1 MFAIVEI
8 AGQQFRVKQDDKVYV
23 HRLQGNSGDSIS
35 PRVLM
40 VSNGGSI
47 TMNSGTVSA
56 EILGHLQ
63 GDKVITFHKKRRK
76 GFAKK
81 IGHRQQ
87 LTQVKISS
95 IA

>member
-8 AGQQFRVKQDDKVYV
+8 AGQQFKVKQDDKLFV
-23 HRLQGNSGDSIS
+23 HRLEGNAGDSIS
-35 PRVLM
+35 PKVLM
-40 VSNGGSI
+40 VSNNGSI
-47 TMNSGTVSA
+47 TMNSGSVSG
-56 EILGHLQ
+56 EILQHLQ

-87 LTQVKISS
+87 LTQVKIT
-95 IA
+95 AVA